1 MHVLFREKIEVK
13 FQNLRGKK
21 SVESQVNSRK
31 GEAEQGGV
39 SVKDV
44 ELKLISELMKNSRR
58 SDRDL
63 ARAIG
68 VSQPTV
74 TRTRSKLEKEG
85 IIKEYTMIPDFS
97 RLGYK
102 IMALTFALSQSLDK
116 ETAEKA
122 RKLLVDKVKDRQFE
136 FIMLE
141 RGNGS
146 GFDAVIISVH
156 EDYSSYLKVFKWL
169 KQLDFL
175 DVTKIDS
182 FLINLD
188 DTVHYRPLTFSKLA
202 TQLLLRAKRGNTSHE
217 EA

>member
-1 MHVLFREKIEVK
+1 
-13 FQNLRGKK
+13 
-21 SVESQVNSRK
+21 
-31 GEAEQGGV
+31 
-39 SVKDV
+39 VKDV

-63 ARAIG
+63 AKTIG

-85 IIKEYTMIPDFS
+85 IIREYTMIPNFS

-116 ETAEKA
+116 EAAEKA
-122 RKLLVDKVKDRQFE
+122 RKLLVDKVKDKKFE

-141 RGNGS
+141 RGNGL
-146 GFDAVIISVH
+146 GFDAVIVSVH
-156 EDYSSYLKVFKWL
+156 EDYSSYLKVFEWL
-169 KQLDFL
+169 KQFDFL

-188 DTVHYRPLTFSKLA
+188 DTVRYRPLTFSKLA
-202 TQLLLRAKRGNTSHE
+202 THLLSRAKTGNTSHGE
-217 EA
+217 T